1 MIRARDY
8 DVIVIGGGPAGAT
21 TAALCAEGDLS
32 VLVVEKLQP
41 SSFKIGESL
50 MPETYWTL
58 KRLGV
63 VEALEASHF
72 PRKHSVQFFS
82 KSGRASR
89 PFYFF
94 EENDHESSATWQVLR
109 HEFDDL
115 LLGVAQK
122 RGAEVVRNA
131 RVRDV
136 LFEGERARG
145 AVVEVEGEAP
155 LELSA
160 KVVVDATG
168 QSSLLARKLG
178 LRKTDPY
185 LRHASIFT
193 HFEGGRRD
201 EGIDEGAT
209 LILHTEDA
217 KSWFWYIPMPGDRVS
232 VGVVGAVDYLIGG
245 RSNSPKETFFDE
257 VRKCAPVQERLEG
270 ASLAREISVLRDF
283 SYRSSSISGP
293 GWVLV
298 GDAYSFIDPV
308 YSSGVLLALKSGEM
322 AADAII
328 EAFACEDWSA
338 ERLGTFGP
346 TLAQGIA
353 SVRSLV
359 HAFYSEDFSF
369 GDFLR
374 KYPQHQKDIIHI
386 LTGKVFDRDFE
397 DLFAHLATMC
407 KLPADAYPAAMEKTV

>member
-1 MIRARDY
+1 MIRAREY
-8 DVIVIGGGPAGAT
+8 DVIVVGGGPAGSTA
-21 TAALCAEGDLS
+21 AALCAEADLS

-63 VEALEASHF
+63 LEALEASHF

-82 KSGRASR
+82 KSGKASR

-115 LLGVAQK
+115 LLGVARE

-131 RVRDV
+131 IVRDV
-136 LFEGERARG
+136 LFDGERARG
-145 AVVEVEGEAP
+145 AVVEVDGAP
-155 LELSA
+155 PVELGA

-168 QSSLLARKLG
+168 QSTLLSRKLG
-178 LRKTDPY
+178 LRRTDPY

-193 HFEGGRRD
+193 HFEGGKRD

-209 LILHTEDA
+209 LILQTSEA

-232 VGVVGAVDYLIGG
+232 VGVVGPVDYLVRG
-245 RSNSPKETFFDE
+245 RKTLPQETFFDE
-257 VRKCAPVQERLEG
+257 VKKCEPVAQRIQG
-270 ASLAREISVLRDF
+270 ATQVREMSVLRDF
-283 SYRSSSISGP
+283 SYRSSQISGP

-308 YSSGVLLALKSGEM
+308 YSSGILLALKSGEM
-322 AADAII
+322 AADAIVD
-328 EAFACEDWSA
+328 AFSRQDWSA
-338 ERLGTFGP
+338 ERLGAFGP
-346 TLAQGIA
+346 ELAHGMA

-359 HAFYSEDFSF
+359 HAFYSEEFSF
-369 GDFLR
+369 AGFLR
-374 KYPQHQKDIIHI
+374 KYPQHQKDIIDI

-397 DLFAHLATMC
+397 ALFAHLATMC
-407 KLPADAYPAAMEKTV
+407 KLPSDAYPAAMEKTV